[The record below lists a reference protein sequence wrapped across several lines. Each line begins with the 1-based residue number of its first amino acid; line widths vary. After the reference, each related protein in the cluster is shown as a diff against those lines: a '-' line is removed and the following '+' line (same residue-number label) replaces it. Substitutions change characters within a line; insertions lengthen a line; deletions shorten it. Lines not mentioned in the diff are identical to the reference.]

1 MAESKYIAIDASP
14 DKLISKAYLSRAVEP
29 FETAALEALLTSC
42 KHTNG
47 QEQVTG
53 ALLYH
58 GGYFMQLIEGFDEA
72 VERTYARVVSDSR
85 HEIISVLF
93 EDHISAR
100 FFPDWS
106 MGFGTSEGADAASIE
121 AIYETASR
129 SAARFP
135 INDFLLLFYFFV
147 YS

>member
-1 MAESKYIAIDASP
+1 MAESKNIALDASP
-14 DKLISKAYLSRAVEP
+14 DKLISKTYLSRAVEP

-42 KHTNG
+42 RHTNG

-72 VERTYARVVSDSR
+72 VERTYARIVSDSR

-106 MGFGTSEGADAASIE
+106 MGFRTSEGADAASIE

-135 INDFLLLFYFFV
+135 INDFLLLFGNDGD
-147 YS
+147 